1 MKTARLLA
9 ATTLTALGMALF
21 SSPALAHP
29 LGNFTINRFSGIE
42 LSGTSLRIHYVV
54 DMAEIPAF
62 QEKQAIGPR
71 RTYPDSNAY
80 LDHQVP
86 QLTRNLSLEL
96 DGQPETLHA
105 SDHWLSFPPGQG
117 GLTTLRIEVLYTTP
131 AVSLGTHALAYRDTN
146 YADRLGWKEIIAT
159 ASGQAELRGSSVP
172 THSASNELKSYP
184 QDRLTSPLDVT
195 EAGMT
200 LVPGLGG
207 TTLPP
212 FLDKAR
218 GGFRVVQDRYSE
230 LVAARTLTPIAI
242 ALSLVLAVGLGA
254 AHALSPGHGKAV
266 MAAYL
271 VGSQRSPQHAA
282 ILGGTITMTHT
293 IGVFALGA
301 VTLLASAVITPERL
315 YPYLTL
321 ASGLMVAALGIS
333 LVVSRTRLTLGAG
346 PLLPTRTGPGAELA
360 WQGHSHEHEH
370 AGSHSHGLGEHTH
383 QPPRPGTGMGPLVA
397 MGVAGGLLPCP
408 SALIVMLSAIALHRV
423 AFGLVLII
431 AFSLGLA
438 LMLTGIGV
446 ALAAGAPL
454 LARLPGRDRLPSG
467 LRLARFVSV
476 GAALVITV
484 AGIVLT
490 VQAVPALL

>member
-1 MKTARLLA
+1 VAM
-9 ATTLTALGMALF
+9 
-21 SSPALAHP
+21 AHP
-29 LGNFTINRFSGIE
+29 LGNFTINRYSGIE
-42 LSGTSLRIHYVV
+42 LSGTELRIHYVV

-62 QEKQAIGPR
+62 QEKQNIGPGQA
-71 RTYPDSNAY
+71 YANDNAY
-80 LDHQVP
+80 LEHQVP
-86 QLTRNLSLEL
+86 QLTRNLLLVL
-96 DGQPETLHA
+96 DGHPATLRA
-105 SDHWLSFPPGQG
+105 SDRLLSFPPGQG
-117 GLTTLRIEVLYTTP
+117 GLTTLRIEVLYTAP
-131 AVSLGTHALAYRDTN
+131 ALSLGVHALAYHDTN
-146 YADRLGWKEIIAT
+146 YAGRLGWSEITAT
-159 ASGQAELRGSSVP
+159 ASGQAQLRGSSVP
-172 THSASNELKSYP
+172 TQSVSKELKSYP
-184 QDRLTSPLDVT
+184 LDRLTSPLDVT
-195 EAGMT
+195 QASMT
-200 LVPGLGG
+200 VVPGLGG
-207 TTLPP
+207 GSLPA
-212 FLDKAR
+212 FLDKAQ

-230 LVAARTLTPIAI
+230 LVAAGNLTPLAI
-242 ALSLVLAVGLGA
+242 ALSLALAVGLGA

-271 VGSQRSPQHAA
+271 VGTRRSPRHAA
-282 ILGGTITMTHT
+282 ILGGTITVTHT

-333 LVVSRTRLTLGAG
+333 LVVSRTRLAMGAG
-346 PLLPTRTGPGAELA
+346 ALVPARTGPGAVLA
-360 WQGHSHEHEH
+360 SDGHGHPHEHSITH
-370 AGSHSHGLGEHTH
+370 DHGLGKHTH
-383 QPPRPGTGMGPLVA
+383 QPPRPGAGMGALVA

-423 AFGLVLII
+423 AFGMILIV

-454 LARLPGRDRLPSG
+454 LTRLPGRDRLPSG
-467 LRLARFVSV
+467 LRLARFISV

-484 AGIVLT
+484 AGVVLT

>member
-1 MKTARLLA
+1 AGA
-9 ATTLTALGMALF
+9 AGGRAA
-21 SSPALAHP
+21 PAP
-29 LGNFTINRFSGIE
+29 L
-42 LSGTSLRIHYVV
+42 
-54 DMAEIPAF
+54 
-62 QEKQAIGPR
+62 
-71 RTYPDSNAY
+71 
-80 LDHQVP
+80 
-86 QLTRNLSLEL
+86 
-96 DGQPETLHA
+96 
-105 SDHWLSFPPGQG
+105 PGQG
-117 GLTTLRIEVLYTTP
+117 PWRVSRGAGSLQRAGSRGDPDSHCHRAVSGASGGVGRRPCASPGPRQGCDGRLPGRQP
-131 AVSLGTHALAYRDTN
+131 AVTATRRHPRRDDHDD
-146 YADRLGWKEIIAT
+146 AHDRGFA
-159 ASGQAELRGSSVP
+159 
-172 THSASNELKSYP
+172 
-184 QDRLTSPLDVT
+184 
-195 EAGMT
+195 
-200 LVPGLGG
+200 LGG
-207 TTLPP
+207 VIPNAPT
-212 FLDKAR
+212 
-218 GGFRVVQDRYSE
+218 DR
-230 LVAARTLTPIAI
+230 
-242 ALSLVLAVGLGA
+242 
-254 AHALSPGHGKAV
+254 
-266 MAAYL
+266 
-271 VGSQRSPQHAA
+271 
-282 ILGGTITMTHT
+282 
-293 IGVFALGA
+293 VFALGA

-467 LRLARFVSV
+467 L
-476 GAALVITV
+476 
-484 AGIVLT
+484 
-490 VQAVPALL
+490 

>member
-62 QEKQAIGPR
+62 QEKQAIGPG
-71 RTYPDSNAY
+71 RTYRDSNAY

-96 DGQPETLHA
+96 DGQPKTLHA
-105 SDHWLSFPPGQG
+105 SDRSLSFPPGQG
-117 GLTTLRIEVLYTTP
+117 GLSTLRIEVLYTMP

-159 ASGQAELRGSSVP
+159 VSGQAELRGSSVP
-172 THSASNELKSYP
+172 TRSASNELKSYP

-195 EAGMT
+195 QASMT

-230 LVAARTLTPIAI
+230 LVAARSLTPIAI

-271 VGSQRSPQHAA
+271 VGTRRSPQHAA

-301 VTLLASAVITPERL
+301 VTLLASAIITPERL

-333 LVVSRTRLTLGAG
+333 LVVSRTRLALGAG
-346 PLLPTRTGPGAELA
+346 TLLPPRTGPGAELA
-360 WQGHSHEHEH
+360 WKGHSHEHEH
-370 AGSHSHGLGEHTH
+370 GASHSHGLGEHTH

-467 LRLARFVSV
+467 LRLVRFVSV